1 MLDLRMK
8 GPTVRLGV
16 IGCGGR
22 GRDHVRRL
30 AAMPDVRIV
39 AICDNWQ
46 PHLDRAFADLWTGP
60 YALYPKQRP
69 PKGTLRYEEV
79 LSRKDVDAICVFT
92 SWETHM
98 RIAMD
103 AMLAGYPVCMEIGA
117 GQSLEECYELC
128 RTSERTGRPVMPLEN
143 CCYDRRELAL
153 LNMIKQG
160 VFGEVVH
167 CQGGYAH
174 DLRDEVG
181 NGDRTHH
188 YRQPHF
194 LLRNGELYP
203 THEMG
208 PIAKY
213 LGINRGNRI
222 LTLSAM
228 ASKARGLHAWLA
240 KHRPDLADRPVN
252 EADVV
257 TSMLKCANGET
268 IVLTH
273 DCTLPRP
280 YSRGGRVQGTNG
292 LWQEDGNLIYLEGRT
307 KVDKNDWMHSFEPA
321 EPYLKEYAH
330 PLWTAYEEMERR
342 LVVGGHGGMDWLVE
356 RAWVES
362 VQTGTEPP
370 LDCYDAATWMSI
382 TVLSEQSIAM
392 GGAPQAM
399 PDYTRGL
406 WMTRGP
412 SRCVETWTLDA
423 IPGAGAPAPKRR
435 KTARKAAK

>member
-1 MLDLRMK
+1 MDLSMK

-16 IGCGGR
+16 IGCGLR
-22 GRDHVRRL
+22 GRDHLRRFD
-30 AAMPDVRIV
+30 AMPDVEIAV
-39 AICDNWQ
+39 VCDDFRPN
-46 PHLDRAFADLWTGP
+46 LEK
-60 YALYPKQRP
+60 ALAELRDGRKALKSRRRRLPAA
-69 PKGTLRYEEV
+69 TERYEEV
-79 LSRKDVDAICVFT
+79 LARKDVDAVCVFT

-103 AMLAGYPVCMEIGA
+103 AMLAGFPVSMEIGA
-117 GQSLEECYELC
+117 GQALEECYELC
-128 RTSERTGRPVMPLEN
+128 RTSERSGKPVMPLEN
-143 CCYDRRELAL
+143 CCYDRREMAV
-153 LNMIKQG
+153 LNMVKQG
-160 VFGEVVH
+160 VFGELVH
-167 CQGGYAH
+167 CQGGYEH

-213 LGINRGNRI
+213 LGINR
-222 LTLSAM
+222 
-228 ASKARGLHAWLA
+228 
-240 KHRPDLADRPVN
+240 PVN

-273 DCTLPRP
+273 DCSLPRP

-307 KVDKNDWMHSFEPA
+307 KVDKNDWMHSFESA
-321 EPYLKEYAH
+321 EPYLKEYEH

-356 RAWVES
+356 RAWIES

-412 SRCVETWTLDA
+412 ARCGEAWTLDA
-423 IPGAGAPAPKRR
+423 IPSAGVPAAP
-435 KTARKAAK
+435 RKARRASGK

>member
-1 MLDLRMK
+1 MK
-8 GPTVRLGV
+8 MGEAGRTVNLSI
-16 IGCGGR
+16 IGLGGR
-22 GRDHVRRL
+22 GVGQMQTLLDMPDVKARVVCDVYEDRVARAQDIAEKAQGFRPDGETDYRRAVAREDIDAVVIMTSWTTHITIAL
-30 AAMPDVRIV
+30 AAM
-39 AICDNWQ
+39 
-46 PHLDRAFADLWTGP
+46 RAGKHA
-60 YALYPKQRP
+60 AM
-69 PKGTLRYEEV
+69 EV
-79 LSRKDVDAICVFT
+79 
-92 SWETHM
+92 
-98 RIAMD
+98 
-103 AMLAGYPVCMEIGA
+103 GGA
-117 GQSLEECYELC
+117 ASVEECWKLV
-128 RTSERTGRPVMPLEN
+128 RTSEETGKSCMILEN
-143 CCYDRRELAL
+143 CCYDRCEMAL
-153 LNMIKQG
+153 LNMIRQG
-160 VFGEVVH
+160 VFGELVH
-167 CQGGYAH
+167 CQGGYEH
-174 DLRDEVG
+174 DLREEVG

-240 KHRPDLADRPVN
+240 EHRPDLADRQVN

-268 IVLTH
+268 ILLTH

-280 YSRGGRVQGTNG
+280 YSRGGRVQGVKG

-307 KVDKNDWMHSFEPA
+307 KIDKNDWMHSFEPA

-356 RAWVES
+356 RAWIES

-399 PDYTRGL
+399 PDYTRGA

-412 SRCVETWTLDA
+412 SKCIETWTLDA
-423 IPGAGAPAPKRR
+423 IPDPGAPKPRR
-435 KTARKAAK
+435 RRAAK